1 MVMSAIARPEV
12 TPDLRATPTP
22 DLRAAP
28 APTAPGRAPRIGV
41 LYPSG
46 GGNLGD
52 EAILQATFE
61 AIRTQWPDAKL
72 RAFTLHPTKTAANH
86 RVEAEPLTG
95 VNRRLFGAPRGDGP
109 FAVRAA
115 NAVARRTRGIPLLG
129 RATGW
134 ASQWISAFVFETI
147 SVRRAWQWLQTADL
161 VLASGGGQLDAV
173 WGGTWGQPY
182 ALARWA
188 WLTRRARVPFAFLS
202 VGYGGTPTRLS
213 RRFLKYAVSHATYCS
228 VRDAGSLALTR
239 QLGIKSALPVVP
251 DLAFAL
257 RPASPLRPRR
267 PGYDIGISPMIYM
280 RPGSWPHE
288 NLAEYQRYIALWTDL
303 VVDRV
308 SRGDRVHLFV
318 TDPAD
323 MDAVQEVWARL
334 DAMTRIRCSV
344 AHATTPDTLLEF
356 FRRLDLV
363 VSSRLHGVLLAIV
376 AGRPVLA
383 LSHERKV
390 RTLMS
395 DAGIPTFCVEL
406 KTATMS
412 QAGGRLS
419 DLTGQLD
426 PCARRL
432 REYVALASAAVRQQE
447 EMLPQLL
454 RRR

>member
-1 MVMSAIARPEV
+1 MVLSAIARSESPG
-12 TPDLRATPTP
+12 LQATPM
-22 DLRAAP
+22 AAIP
-28 APTAPGRAPRIGV
+28 RHAPQIGV

-46 GGNLGD
+46 AGNLGD

-61 AIRTQWPDAKL
+61 ALRARWPDAVL
-72 RAFTLHPTKTAANH
+72 RAFTLHPARTAANH
-86 RVEAEPLTG
+86 GVEAEPLTG

-109 FAVRAA
+109 LPVRAA
-115 NAVARRTRGIPLLG
+115 AAVARRARGIPLLG
-129 RATGW
+129 SATGW
-134 ASQWISAFVFETI
+134 ASQWIAALVFETI
-147 SVRRAWQWLQTADL
+147 SVRRAWQWLRTADL

-188 WLTRRARVPFAFLS
+188 WLAHRAHVPFAFLS

-213 RRFLKYAVSHATYCS
+213 RRLLRYAVSHAAYCS

-239 QLGIKSALPVVP
+239 QLGINSELPVVP

-267 PGYDIGISPMIYM
+267 PGYDVGISPMVYM
-280 RPGSWPHE
+280 RPGRWPNQ
-288 NLAEYQRYIALWTDL
+288 NLTEYQRYITLWADL

-308 SRGDRVHLFV
+308 ARGDRVHLFV

-323 MDAVQEVWARL
+323 MEAVQEVWDRL
-334 DAMTRIRCSV
+334 DAATRARCSI

-356 FRRLDLV
+356 FRRLDVV

-390 RTLMS
+390 RTLMN
-395 DAGIPTFCVEL
+395 DAGVAPFCAEL
-406 KTATMS
+406 TTATMS
-412 QAGGRLS
+412 QVGERLS
-419 DLTGQLD
+419 DLTGQLE

-432 REYVALASAAVRQQE
+432 REYVAAASAAVRKQE

>member
-1 MVMSAIARPEV
+1 MSAIARPES
-12 TPDLRATPTP
+12 PGLRAMP
-22 DLRAAP
+22 LAA
-28 APTAPGRAPRIGV
+28 APGRAPRIGV

-46 GGNLGD
+46 AGNLGD

-61 AIRTQWPDAKL
+61 ALRARWPDAVL
-72 RAFTLHPTKTAANH
+72 RAFTLHPAKTAANH
-86 RVEAEPLTG
+86 SVEAEPLTG
-95 VNRRLFGAPRGDGP
+95 VNRRLYGAPRGDGP
-109 FAVRAA
+109 FPVRAA
-115 NAVARRTRGIPLLG
+115 TALARRSRGIPLLG
-129 RATGW
+129 SATAW
-134 ASQWISAFVFETI
+134 ASRWIAALVFETI
-147 SVRRAWQWLQTADL
+147 SVRHAWQWLQTADL

-188 WLTRRARVPFAFLS
+188 WLARRAHVPFAFLS
-202 VGYGGTPTRLS
+202 VGYGGTPTRIS
-213 RRFLKYAVSHATYCS
+213 RRLLKYAVSHATYCS

-239 QLGIKSALPVVP
+239 QLGINSELPVVP

-267 PGYDIGISPMIYM
+267 PGYDIGISPMVYM
-280 RPGSWPHE
+280 RPDSWPKE
-288 NLAEYQRYIALWTDL
+288 NPVEYERYVTLWADL

-308 SRGDRVHLFV
+308 ARGDRVHLFV

-323 MDAVQEVWARL
+323 MDAVREVWARL

-344 AHATTPDTLLEF
+344 AHATTPNTLLEF
-356 FRRLDLV
+356 FRRLDIV

-390 RTLMS
+390 RTLMN
-395 DAGIPTFCVEL
+395 DAGVAPFCTEL
-406 KTATMS
+406 TTATMGEV
-412 QAGGRLS
+412 AERLG
-419 DLTGQLD
+419 DLTGQLE
-426 PCARRL
+426 PCARLL
-432 REYVALASAAVRQQE
+432 RDYVAVASAAVRQQE